1 MLTKDIVIDFM
12 PDTAALEHC
21 VRLDMLHVE
30 LVTLEGARL
39 GRTPAGQWLKGFA
52 NARAQTKLA
61 GLTSHCRNGPEEHLT
76 HTKGT
81 DAPAKDCKES
91 EDSIS

>member
-1 MLTKDIVIDFM
+1 M

-30 LVTLEGARL
+30 LVTLEGARV

-52 NARAQTKLA
+52 NARAQT
-61 GLTSHCRNGPEEHLT
+61 
-76 HTKGT
+76 
-81 DAPAKDCKES
+81 
-91 EDSIS
+91 

>member
-1 MLTKDIVIDFM
+1 M
-12 PDTAALEHC
+12 PDTAAPEHC

-30 LVTLEGARL
+30 LVALEGARV

-52 NARAQTKLA
+52 NARAQAKLV
-61 GLTSHCRNGPEEHLT
+61 GLTSHCRNGPEEQLT
-76 HTKGT
+76 HTEGT
-81 DAPAKDCKES
+81 DAPTKDCKES